1 MYNKILLPTDGSKP
15 ALKAAKHAMWT
26 AGQSDAEIIALHVI
40 DMSSFAGLPTR
51 ESEKNIKEMLVNEG
65 KKAFD
70 EIVDMSVKCRQ
81 DSGKEIKI
89 AFVTREG
96 SPIDTILKVI
106 EDQGVDL
113 VVMGTS
119 GKHGMERFLLGSV
132 AENVVR
138 SSKSPVLVV
147 R

>member
-15 ALKAAKHAMWT
+15 ALKATEHAMWT

-40 DMSSFAGLPTR
+40 DITPFTGLPTE
-51 ESEKNIKEMLVNEG
+51 ESVKSVKEMLVNEG
-65 KKAFD
+65 KKAFN
-70 EIVDMSVKCRQ
+70 EIFDMSLKYRQ
-81 DSGKEIKI
+81 ETGKELKI
-89 AFVTREG
+89 SFVTREG
-96 SPIDTILKVI
+96 HPADTILKVI
-106 EDQGVDL
+106 EDQDFDL

-119 GKHGMERFLLGSV
+119 GKHGMDRFLLGSV